1 MKYCYKYKYDALPCL
16 KDITVYKFTN
26 FVILNIQ

>member
-1 MKYCYKYKYDALPCL
+1 MKYCYKYRYDAVIFLIWNKL
-16 KDITVYKFTN
+16 TN